1 MKILYLPKFE
11 KQYKRLPAKVKD
23 LAEEREKIFRKNP
36 LDSRLKMHKLHGK
49 LSSFLALSINYE
61 YRIIFDFVDKKKNV
75 VRFYSI
81 GKHDIY

>member
-1 MKILYLPKFE
+1 MKILYLPKFA
-11 KQYKRLPAKVKD
+11 KQYKKLPIKVKD
-23 LAEEREKIFRKNP
+23 LAEEKEKVFRKNP
-36 LDSRLKMHKLHGK
+36 SDSRLKTHKLHGK
-49 LSSFLALSINYE
+49 LSSFLVFSINYE